1 VLLVFVLLLF
11 FFFSYIWYIIEVAV
25 MVGKCKLENLLASPT
40 DGVDLSR
47 TLFVELKKEFH
58 VYIYRFFI

>member
-1 VLLVFVLLLF
+1 LF
-11 FFFSYIWYIIEVAV
+11 FFFSSFSATFGHIIEVAV